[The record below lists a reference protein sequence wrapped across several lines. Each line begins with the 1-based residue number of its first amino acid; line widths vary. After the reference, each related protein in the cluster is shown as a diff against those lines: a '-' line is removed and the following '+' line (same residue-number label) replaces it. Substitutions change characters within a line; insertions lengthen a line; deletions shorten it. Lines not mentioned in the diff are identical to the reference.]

1 MTKTIRNLKE
11 LRTVAEEFLG
21 VLSKNTPKGQGVV
34 VGLTGDLGA
43 GKTAFTKCV
52 AEALGVGDVVTS
64 PTFVLEKRY
73 DIKQEHSKKNRFS
86 KLIHI
91 DAYRLNSGNEMS
103 ALDWET
109 TLADEQNLILIEW
122 PEQIKEAL
130 PSNMVNLTFEY
141 VDEGVRNVS
150 GDYIQ

>member
-1 MTKTIRNLKE
+1 MTKTVSSLKE
-11 LRTVAEEFLG
+11 LRTVAEGFLKA
-21 VLSKNTPKGQGVV
+21 LSKNTPKGRGVV
-34 VGLTGDLGA
+34 VGLSGNLGA

-52 AEALGVGDVVTS
+52 AEVLGVGDVVTS

-73 DIKQEHSKKNRFS
+73 DIEGRGGASNRFS
-86 KLIHI
+86 KLIHV

-109 TLADEQNLILIEW
+109 TLSDEQNLILVEW

-130 PSNMVNLTFEY
+130 PLNVVNLSFEY
-141 VDEGVRNVS
+141 VDEGVRRVS

>member
-1 MTKTIRNLKE
+1 MTKTIKNLKE
-11 LRTVAEEFLG
+11 LRVVAEGFLKI
-21 VLSKNTPKGQGVV
+21 LSQNTPKGQGVV
-34 VGLTGDLGA
+34 VGLSGDLGA

-52 AEALGVGDVVTS
+52 AEVLGVREIVTS

-73 DIKQEHSKKNRFS
+73 DIKKGRGGANRFS

-91 DAYRLNSGNEMS
+91 DAYRLHSGKEMS

-109 TLADEQNLILIEW
+109 TLADEQNIILVEW

-130 PSNMVNLTFEY
+130 PTEMVNLSFEY
-141 VDEGVRNVS
+141 VDEGVRRVG

>member
-1 MTKTIRNLKE
+1 MTKTVSSLKE
-11 LRTVAEEFLG
+11 LRIVAEGFLTA
-21 VLSKNTPKGQGVV
+21 LSKNTPKGQSVV

-52 AEALGVGDVVTS
+52 ADLLGVGDVVTS

-73 DIKQEHSKKNRFS
+73 DIKQNQRKGNRFS

-103 ALDWET
+103 ALDWEA
-109 TLADEQNLILIEW
+109 TLVDEQNLILIEW

-130 PSNMVNLTFEY
+130 PTNIVNLSFEY
-141 VDEGVRNVS
+141 VDEGVRRVT